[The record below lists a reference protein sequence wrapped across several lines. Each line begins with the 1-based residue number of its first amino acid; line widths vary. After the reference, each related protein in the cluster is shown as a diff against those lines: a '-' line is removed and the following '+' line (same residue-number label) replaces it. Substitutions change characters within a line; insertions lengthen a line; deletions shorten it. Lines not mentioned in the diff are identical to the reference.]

1 MQIQASLICIWPR
14 LALTLHYRN
23 QLPSCMNKITEYFS
37 HFDALETASAF
48 IILFAVIDII
58 GSIPI
63 IIALREKGREV
74 NATSASL
81 ITLAL
86 LVGFFYGGDLLL
98 QLFNVDIRAFA
109 VAGAL
114 VILLMAMEMLCDIEI
129 FKNEGPLKSATLV
142 PLVFPLLAGAGSFT
156 TLISLRAQYASIN
169 ILIALLLNMLWVF
182 IVVKATTKI
191 EKILGQ
197 GGIYIVRKFF
207 AVILIAV
214 AVKLFADNISA
225 LLSHAPA

>member
-1 MQIQASLICIWPR
+1 
-14 LALTLHYRN
+14 
-23 QLPSCMNKITEYFS
+23 MNKITEYFS

>member
-1 MQIQASLICIWPR
+1 
-14 LALTLHYRN
+14 
-23 QLPSCMNKITEYFS
+23 MNKITEYFS

-225 LLSHAPA
+225 LLTHAPA